1 MPRATVIGS
10 GPNGLAAAVSLARAG
25 YVVEVVEAG
34 ATIGGGV
41 RSAEVTLPGFV
52 HDVCSAVHPAAY
64 SSPFLRAFG
73 RDRID
78 WIIPEAA
85 YAHPLDGGRA
95 GIAWHDLERTADGLG
110 PDARAWRA
118 MLRPLSSHLEGVLD
132 FTGGSLLRFPRDPVT
147 AVRYGLRALEQGSA
161 MATRTFRTP
170 EAAAL
175 VAGVVAHANTALPA
189 LSGAAAGLLLM
200 AQAHAGGWAY
210 PRGGAQRIA
219 DVLAED
225 LRAHGGTIRTGTRV
239 VDLSALD
246 WGDPHRGD
254 LLLLNT
260 SPRLALTLRDVPP
273 HYARAVRA
281 YRYGTAA
288 AKVDFALDGPVPW
301 ANPEVALAPTV
312 HVGGTRAQVWASE
325 NAVAQGRVSEWPYAL
340 VAQPSVLD
348 DTRAPAGQQV
358 LWAYIHA
365 PANSDVDATEPV
377 VRQIERYAPGFR
389 DRILASHAVTPRQR
403 THLNPAEIGG
413 DIFGGAFT
421 MRQAVVR
428 PVLSPAPW
436 RTPMPGVYLASAA
449 TPPGPGVNFMAGWHA
464 ARTAL
469 ADAGERVDLGD
480 LFGSTPA
487 G

>member
-10 GPNGLAAAVSLARAG
+10 GPNGLAAAVCLARAG
-25 YVVEVVEAG
+25 YAVEVVEA
-34 ATIGGGV
+34 ATTIGGGV
-41 RSAEVTLPGFV
+41 RSEASTLPGFV

-64 SSPFLRAFG
+64 SSPFFRSFG

-78 WIIPEAA
+78 WIIPQAA
-85 YAHPLDGGRA
+85 YAHPLDDGRA
-95 GIAWHDLERTADGLG
+95 GIAWHDLERTADALG

-118 MLRPLSSHLEGVLD
+118 LLRPLSAHVDGVLD
-132 FTGGSLLRFPRDPVT
+132 FTGGSLLRLPRDPLT
-147 AVRYGLRALEQGSA
+147 AVRYGLRVLEQGSA
-161 MATRTFRTP
+161 MAKRTFRTA

-219 DVLAED
+219 DALADD
-225 LRAHGGTIRTGTRV
+225 LRAHGGTIRTGALV
-239 VDLSALD
+239 SDLSALD

-254 LLLLNT
+254 VLLLNT
-260 SPRLALTLRDVPP
+260 APRLALTLRDVPER
-273 HYARAVRA
+273 YAAAVRS
-281 YRYGTAA
+281 YRYGHAA
-288 AKVDFALDGPVPW
+288 AKIDLALDGPVPW

-312 HVGGTRAQVWASE
+312 HLGGTRAEVWASE
-325 NAVAQGRVSEWPYAL
+325 NAVAEGRISERPYVL

-348 DTRAPAGQQV
+348 DSRAPAGQQS
-358 LWAYIHA
+358 LWAYIHV
-365 PANSDVDATEPV
+365 PANSDADPTELI
-377 VRQIERYAPGFR
+377 VRQLERFAPGVR
-389 DRILASHAVTPRQR
+389 DRILATHAVTARER
-403 THLNPAEIGG
+403 VRLNPAEIGG

-421 MRQAVVR
+421 MRQAFVR

-449 TPPGPGVNFMAGWHA
+449 TPPGPGVNGMAGWHA

-469 ADAGERVDLGD
+469 ADAGERVELAD
-480 LFGSTPA
+480 LFGS
-487 G
+487 